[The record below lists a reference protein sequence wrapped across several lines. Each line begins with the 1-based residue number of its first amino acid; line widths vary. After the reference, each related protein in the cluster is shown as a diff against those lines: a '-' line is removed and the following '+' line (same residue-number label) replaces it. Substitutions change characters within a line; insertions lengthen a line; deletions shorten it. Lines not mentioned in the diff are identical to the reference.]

1 MQCGRRRDCSLVG
14 SIIFYNF
21 SGTVDKACHPVFVKV
36 AGAPMTARQL
46 CRHLTRPLGTVTATA
61 CRAALANVGTASNYL
76 IAALATE
83 SPSLASI
90 GRVLDTLDCAPQQS
104 SRTITLCPTLSKRA
118 STCASAL
125 IWQTCNN
132 CRSPRRRVWDRLGS
146 IMSVLRARP
155 Q

>member
-1 MQCGRRRDCSLVG
+1 MRCGRRRDCSLVG

-90 GRVLDTLDCAPQQS
+90 GRVLDTLDCVKFGRLTEAAKPSGFLAGADRFGVPQ
-104 SRTITLCPTLSKRA
+104 
-118 STCASAL
+118 
-125 IWQTCNN
+125 
-132 CRSPRRRVWDRLGS
+132 
-146 IMSVLRARP
+146 
-155 Q
+155 